1 MIKKIIAATGCP
13 TGIAH
18 TFMAKKALEDAAKK
32 KGISIKVETHG
43 QVGVE
48 NALTE
53 QEIKEAYGVI
63 IAADKDVDEDRFI
76 GKRVI
81 KVSVSKGIKD
91 PDDLIDK
98 ILNDNLAPFKEGK
111 QKSSNSG
118 SMKNESEDSYL
129 HKIYVYLMNG
139 VSHMIPIV
147 VAGGV
152 LLAISFMFG
161 IHSAEPGNPQ
171 YNPFAFQLNTI
182 GKTAMGLM
190 VPILSAYIAQ
200 AIGKRP
206 GLIVGFIT
214 GMIAFTNGTGFL
226 GGIVSGFLSGY
237 VIVLLDYLMRSL
249 PKQLDGL
256 KAIFLLPVLGTFI
269 GGLTTFYLSS
279 PMATIN
285 TGMMH
290 FVAGMQN
297 SSPLVLGL
305 VIGMMCAF
313 DMGGPVNKAAY
324 LTGTALLAQGNY
336 YFMAGVSAAC
346 IAPPLATGF
355 AVLFAK
361 KYYSAEERNAGY
373 VNFLLGSTHITEGAI
388 PFAAKKPLTVIP
400 FLMVGSSIA
409 AILTYYMRIQVPAPH
424 GGFIILPIVSN
435 PFLWVIDIV
444 AGALVA
450 GYLISWD
457 QKRTVRKANRS
468 RTRIPANDAL
478 SHPDNKQLSMAE
490 QSDRS
495 LLDSSNIY
503 VENDQIQSKQELFR
517 FIAEKAYENGYISDK
532 PALIDAFNKRESQ
545 SSTGMEGGFAIPHAQ
560 STTVRRSSMFVVKVN
575 RQISDWKTLDGKPVS
590 IAIVFLIPE
599 KGNVAHMHYLSDV
612 AQKLMDQSVVSA
624 LHQAKTKGDLFNALK
639 A

>member
-1 MIKKIIAATGCP
+1 MAKKILAATGCP

-18 TFMAKKALEDAAKK
+18 TFMAKKALEDAALKN
-32 KGISIKVETHG
+32 GVAIKVETHG
-43 QVGVE
+43 QVGIE
-48 NALTE
+48 NALTDR
-53 QEIKEAYGVI
+53 EIDTADAII

-91 PDDLIDK
+91 ADKLINEALSGD
-98 ILNDNLAPFKEGK
+98 IPPFKQGK
-111 QKSSNSG
+111 QRT
-118 SMKNESEDSYL
+118 
-129 HKIYVYLMNG
+129 HKEGDGVAQGQSAIHQIYVYLMNG
-139 VSHMIPIV
+139 VSHMIPVV

-152 LLAISFMFG
+152 LIAISFMFG
-161 IHSAEPGNPQ
+161 IHSAELGNAQ
-171 YNPFAFQLNTI
+171 YNPFAAQLFKI
-182 GKTAMGLM
+182 GGTAMGLM

-200 AIGKRP
+200 AIGKRS

-237 VIVLLDYLMRSL
+237 TIILIEYLLKSL

-256 KAIFLLPVLGTFI
+256 KAIFLLPVIGTFI
-269 GGLTTFYLSS
+269 AGLIMFFLSA
-279 PMATIN
+279 PMSVIN
-285 TGMMH
+285 KGMMH

-313 DMGGPVNKAAY
+313 DMGGPINKAAY

-355 AVLFAK
+355 AVLLAK
-361 KYYSAEERNAGY
+361 KYFTAEERNAGY

-409 AILTYYMRIQVPAPH
+409 AILTYYMKIQVPAPH
-424 GGFIILPIVSN
+424 GGFIILPLVN
-435 PFLWVIDIV
+435 HPFLWVIDIV
-444 AGALVA
+444 IGSLVA
-450 GYLISWD
+450 GYLIAWD
-457 QKRTVRKANRS
+457 QKRTVRKQEKQQGS
-468 RTRIPANDAL
+468 EKVVTPTTL
-478 SHPDNKQLSMAE
+478 PENKDSLLSM
-490 QSDRS
+490 
-495 LLDSSNIY
+495 SNVY
-503 VENDQIQSKQELFR
+503 LENDKINTKEDLFD
-517 FIAEKAYENGYISDK
+517 FIVNKAYEKGYITDRHSVIEAFESRE
-532 PALIDAFNKRESQ
+532 AL
-545 SSTGMEGGFAIPHAQ
+545 SSTGMENGFAIPHAQ
-560 STTVRRSSMFVVKVN
+560 SAAIKESAMFVIKLN
-575 RQISDWKTLDGKPVS
+575 NALKDWQTLDEKPVS
-590 IAIVFLIPE
+590 IAVAYLIPE
-599 KGNVAHMHYLSDV
+599 SGSTAHMHYLSEM
-612 AQKLMDQSVVSA
+612 AQKLMNQSVVQA
-624 LHQAKTKGDLFNALK
+624 LKNSHTKGEIYQAL

>member
-1 MIKKIIAATGCP
+1 MAKKIIAATGCP

-18 TFMAKKALEDAAKK
+18 TFMAKKALEDAAQKQ
-32 KGISIKVETHG
+32 GISIKVETHG
-43 QVGVE
+43 QVGIE
-48 NALTE
+48 NELTD

-91 PDDLIDK
+91 PDELVNR
-98 ILNDNLAPFKEGK
+98 ILNDEIPPFKEGK
-111 QKSSNSG
+111 QRSSG
-118 SMKNESEDSYL
+118 EEHTHSENQDSFL

-139 VSHMIPIV
+139 VSHMIPVV

-171 YNPFAFQLNTI
+171 YNPLAYQLNHI
-182 GKTAMGLM
+182 GATAMGLM

-206 GLIVGFIT
+206 GLVVGFIT

-237 VIVLLDYLMRSL
+237 TIVLLEYSMKKL
-249 PKQLDGL
+249 PRQLDGL
-256 KAIFLLPVLGTFI
+256 KAIFLLPVIGTFI
-269 GGLTTFYLSS
+269 AGLIMFYLSS
-279 PMATIN
+279 PMSVIN
-285 TGMMH
+285 KGMMH

-297 SSPLVLGL
+297 SSPIILGL
-305 VIGMMCAF
+305 VIGMMSAF
-313 DMGGPVNKAAY
+313 DMGGPINKAAY

-400 FLMVGSSIA
+400 FLMIGSSIA
-409 AILTYYMRIQVPAPH
+409 AILTYYMKIQVPAPH
-424 GGFIILPIVSN
+424 GGFIILPIVSH

-450 GYLISWD
+450 GYLIAWD
-457 QKRTVRKANRS
+457 QKRMVRKQRGS
-468 RTRIPANDAL
+468 STETSHVSGTL
-478 SHPDNKQLSMAE
+478 SSTVGEQAE
-490 QSDRS
+490 PS
-495 LLDSSNIY
+495 LLSLNNIY
-503 VENDQIQSKQELFR
+503 LENDQIRSKEELFQ
-517 FIAEKAYENGYISDK
+517 FIAGKAYEKGYVNDRS
-532 PALIDAFNKRESQ
+532 ALIDAFHQRELQ

-560 STTVRRSSMFVVKVN
+560 SSSIKRAAMFVIKTGGKIN
-575 RQISDWKTLDGKPVS
+575 DWKTLDGKPVS
-590 IAIVFLIPE
+590 IAIAYLIPE
-599 KGNVAHMHYLSDV
+599 NGNAAHMHYLSDM
-612 AQKLMDQSVVSA
+612 AQKLMNQSVVTA
-624 LHQAKTKGDLFNALK
+624 LHHARTKNDLFNALN

>member
-1 MIKKIIAATGCP
+1 MEKKIIAATGCP

-18 TFMAKKALEDAAKK
+18 TFMAKKALEDAAEK

-43 QVGVE
+43 QVGIE
-48 NALTE
+48 NALTDK
-53 QEIKEAYGVI
+53 EIKEAYGVI

-91 PDDLIDK
+91 PDELINK
-98 ILNDNLAPFKEGK
+98 ILNEDLSPFKEGK
-111 QKSSNSG
+111 QRSSNAGHDRS
-118 SMKNESEDSYL
+118 ESEDSLL

-139 VSHMIPIV
+139 VSHMIPVV

-171 YNPFAFQLNTI
+171 YNPLAFQLNHI
-182 GKTAMGLM
+182 GAIAMGLM

-206 GLIVGFIT
+206 GLVVGFIT

-237 VIVLLDYLMRSL
+237 IIVLLEYLLKSL
-249 PKQLDGL
+249 PRQLDGL

-269 GGLTTFYLSS
+269 GGLLMFFLSS
-279 PMATIN
+279 PMSAIN
-285 TGMMH
+285 KGMMQ
-290 FVAGMQN
+290 FVSGLQN
-297 SSPLVLGL
+297 SSPLILGL

-361 KYYSAEERNAGY
+361 NAYTAEERNAGY

-409 AILTYYMRIQVPAPH
+409 AILTYYMKIQVPAPH
-424 GGFIILPIVSN
+424 GGFIILPIVN
-435 PFLWVIDIV
+435 HPFLWVMDIV

-450 GYLISWD
+450 GFLIAWD
-457 QKRTVRKANRS
+457 QKRTVRQE
-468 RTRIPANDAL
+468 
-478 SHPDNKQLSMAE
+478 NKSGINFTSGSLKNEFQTTDE
-490 QSDRS
+490 QEPS
-495 LLDSSNIY
+495 LLTVDNIY
-503 VENDQIQSKQELFR
+503 LENDQIQNKEELFQ
-517 FIAEKAYENGYISDK
+517 FIADKAFDKGYVKDRK
-532 PALIDAFNKRESQ
+532 ALIEAFNKRESQ

-560 STTVRRSSMFVVKVN
+560 SPTIENAAMFVIKTKRKIN
-575 RQISDWKTLDGKPVS
+575 DWKTLDGLPVS
-590 IAIVFLIPE
+590 IAIAYLIPE
-599 KGNVAHMHYLSDV
+599 NGSSAHMHYLSDM
-612 AQKLMDQSVVSA
+612 AQKLMNQSIVSA
-624 LHQAKTKGDLFNALK
+624 LQNARTKKELFNALN

>member
-1 MIKKIIAATGCP
+1 MTKKIIAATGCP

-18 TFMAKKALEDAAKK
+18 TFMAKKALEDAARK

-48 NALTE
+48 NALTDK
-53 QEIKEAYGVI
+53 EIDEAYGVI

-91 PDDLIDK
+91 PDELIDK
-98 ILNDNLAPFKEGK
+98 ILTEDLSPFKQGRQRQQSAK
-111 QKSSNSG
+111 RN
-118 SMKNESEDSYL
+118 DSDSRDTLL

-139 VSHMIPIV
+139 VSHMIPVV

-171 YNPFAFQLNTI
+171 FNPFAAQLFKI
-182 GKTAMGLM
+182 GGIAMGLM
-190 VPILSAYIAQ
+190 VPVLSAYIAE

-206 GLIVGFIT
+206 GLVVGFIT

-237 VIVLLDYLMRSL
+237 TIVLLEYLMKSL
-249 PKQLDGL
+249 PRQLDGL
-256 KAIFLLPVLGTFI
+256 KAIFLLPVIGTFI
-269 GGLTTFYLSS
+269 GGLITFFLSA
-279 PMATIN
+279 PMSVIN
-285 TGMMH
+285 KGMMG
-290 FVAGMQN
+290 FVSGMQN
-297 SSPLVLGL
+297 SSPIILGL
-305 VIGMMCAF
+305 VIGSMCAF

-336 YFMAGVSAAC
+336 FFMAGVSAAC

-361 KYYSAEERNAGY
+361 KAYTTEERNAGY

-400 FLMVGSSIA
+400 FLMIGSSIA
-409 AILTYYMRIQVPAPH
+409 AILTYYMKIQVPAPH
-424 GGFIILPIVSN
+424 GGFIILPIVN
-435 PFLWVIDIV
+435 HPLLWVLDIV

-450 GYLISWD
+450 GTLIAWD
-457 QKRTVRKANRS
+457 QKRTIRKQQS
-468 RTRIPANDAL
+468 SLEKT
-478 SHPDNKQLSMAE
+478 SMTMNHESQQETENQE
-490 QSDRS
+490 QS
-495 LLDSSNIY
+495 LLTVNNIY
-503 VENDQIQSKQELFR
+503 LENNQISTKKDLFH
-517 FIAEKAYENGYISDK
+517 FIADKAKEKGYIQDTSSLV
-532 PALIDAFNKRESQ
+532 AAFEKRETQ

-560 STTVRRSSMFVVKVN
+560 SSTINQSAMFVIKTN
-575 RQISDWKTLDGKPVS
+575 GQFKDWKTLDGQPVT
-590 IAIVFLIPE
+590 IAIAYLIPE
-599 KGNVAHMHYLSDV
+599 NGSAAHIHYLSDV
-612 AQKLMDQSVVSA
+612 AQKLMNQSVVSA
-624 LHQAKTKGDLFNALK
+624 LHQATTKNEIYNALN